1 MKTKIIESNK
11 YKRYNFYLIQF
22 GGIYSLLTFVFLSFA
37 IVSSFNDEYVKHI
50 WIVIG
55 LIMVF
60 WSLAFLPWILYYGI
74 KMRLMKKNAEHYKS
88 YIGIITSIHTSDI
101 FRTDY
106 RRIDIEVQGFG
117 KNFSTKIYKGRLYDE
132 VARNI
137 KVEIAYNE
145 KNDDI
150 IVLKVLQ

>member
-1 MKTKIIESNK
+1 
-11 YKRYNFYLIQF
+11 
-22 GGIYSLLTFVFLSFA
+22 
-37 IVSSFNDEYVKHI
+37 
-50 WIVIG
+50 
-55 LIMVF
+55 
-60 WSLAFLPWILYYGI
+60 
-74 KMRLMKKNAEHYKS
+74 MKKNAEHYKS